1 MRKVLDVLR
10 LAYDQDRSQREIA
23 APATSSSLR
32 RRGRI
37 YVELHVNGRLGL
49 APLADRERRDL
60 LEVTEDRSGRHATLV
75 TSQVPVDHWHD
86 LIGDATCG
94 DAIMD
99 RLVHHAHRITLTGA
113 SLRSDGVRMS
123 SPVSA
128 SSAFN
133 AANAS
138 NP

>member
-1 MRKVLDVLR
+1 MD
-10 LAYDQDRSQREIA
+10 DW
-23 APATSSSLR
+23 
-32 RRGRI
+32 
-37 YVELHVNGRLGL
+37 GL

-86 LIGDATCG
+86 LIRDATCG

-99 RLVHHAHRITLTGA
+99 RLVHYAHRITLTGA

-128 SSAFN
+128 SGAFN
-133 AANAS
+133 AAKAS